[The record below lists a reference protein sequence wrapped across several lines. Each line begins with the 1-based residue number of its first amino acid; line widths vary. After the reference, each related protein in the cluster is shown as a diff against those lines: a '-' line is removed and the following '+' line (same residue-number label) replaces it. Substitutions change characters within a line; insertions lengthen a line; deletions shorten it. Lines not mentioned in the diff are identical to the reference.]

1 MLPAGSPVKSV
12 RNTVWK
18 WIDFLYGP
26 FFRVIGFFY
35 RSYKSNRAAV
45 ARFMAKEKIAATMK
59 FLAIL
64 FLFGWILVWMLASD
78 ESRNRL
84 SEEFKRTVGG
94 FGFNQEQPRD
104 PGGGSDPGAD

>member
-1 MLPAGSPVKSV
+1 M

-35 RSYKSNRAAV
+35 RSYKANRAAV
-45 ARFMAKEKIAATMK
+45 ARFMAKRKVSAVMQ

-64 FLFGWILVWMLASD
+64 FLLGWILVWMFASEESRTRLSD
-78 ESRNRL
+78 EIKQTL
-84 SEEFKRTVGG
+84 GG
-94 FGFNQEQPRD
+94 FDFNSQQQEPGGNRD
-104 PGGGSDPGAD
+104 PAVD